1 MRCMGIGGRAVGSRA
16 LTGATAGGLMALNT
30 GRIGPG
36 TRQSRKRNATMK
48 SALAP
53 PLSASGPGPLWDAA
67 RDYTRVILRDIS
79 VEARIG
85 VHPWERHVERPSRLV
100 VNVEMFA
107 PGKTR
112 KNFINYDKIHA
123 AFRDWPGRDHVDL
136 LETLVE
142 EVVALCFGIP
152 EVAACRVS
160 IVKPDI
166 FNDTAA
172 VGIEV
177 YRRRD
182 LVEDAGA
189 G

>member
-1 MRCMGIGGRAVGSRA
+1 
-16 LTGATAGGLMALNT
+16 MA
-30 GRIGPG
+30 
-36 TRQSRKRNATMK
+36 MK

-53 PLSASGPGPLWDAA
+53 PLSASGPAALWDAA
-67 RDYTRVILRDIS
+67 QDYTRVILRDIA

-85 VHPWERHVERPSRLV
+85 LHPWERHAERPSRLV

-107 PGKTR
+107 PGKTP
-112 KNFINYDKIHA
+112 KNFINYDRIHGV
-123 AFRDWPGRDHVDL
+123 FKSWPDRGHVDL

-142 EVVALCFGIP
+142 EVVGLCFAIP

-177 YRRRD
+177 YRRRG
-182 LVEDAGA
+182 ETG
-189 G
+189 

>member
-1 MRCMGIGGRAVGSRA
+1 
-16 LTGATAGGLMALNT
+16 
-30 GRIGPG
+30 
-36 TRQSRKRNATMK
+36 MK

-53 PLSASGPGPLWDAA
+53 PLSASGPAALWDAA
-67 RDYTRVILRDIS
+67 QDYTRVILRDIS

-85 VHPWERHVERPSRLV
+85 IHPWERHVERPSRLV

-107 PGKTR
+107 PGKTP
-112 KNFINYDKIHA
+112 KNFINYDKIHD
-123 AFRDWPGRDHVDL
+123 AFKSWPSRVHVDL

-142 EVVALCFGIP
+142 EVVALCFAIP

-177 YRRRD
+177 YRRRGE
-182 LVEDAGA
+182 LG
-189 G
+189 